1 MIFFVIL
8 NGFFVIFKKLILLS
22 SLLILGA
29 CGGGGGDD
37 SSSDKSSVEHSD
49 TSSTTDTI
57 STENS
62 PFSLALS
69 ETVNKTISEKKW
81 HYYKLETPED
91 ILLNISLEQLTGDVD
106 LYVKQN
112 EIPTKYDYDC
122 RSNNSFNRSEKCLQR
137 LKNGTVHYIS
147 VAAQGDASYQLKA
160 VLDEITISKVTL
172 LLHGL
177 ASDADTWDNLIGDDS
192 FYAGSCLKLNF
203 EDKIELL
210 PQVNS
215 QSESCFRLN
224 FGGYDRDINVSAS
237 GLDGKTCLDSS
248 GCNGDYTHFEYL
260 GKEVESAIASIVK
273 RLGIDTEIV
282 LLGHSRGGLAARA
295 YLQSQGAQYKEYV
308 KALVTTGTPHQ
319 GSPLG
324 RFYRYMEDN
333 CIPKSSYENDND
345 ICEDNWEV
353 VKMLAGVRWY
363 QDDFMIDLLV
373 PSIDFLSPESN
384 EINKLNENLVSLE
397 NIKISELSYQGTQFG
412 ILAKNATGLLKDGDY
427 DLYNYR
433 QFFGGDHPNPTTLRY
448 IEKGASRESLIGDGI
463 VPAYSQKLSNLLISQ
478 GRNVDKSFSSNE
490 SKVLHTEQT
499 SKVTDLYT
507 VFESVRSQI
516 GWND

>member
-8 NGFFVIFKKLILLS
+8 NGFFVIFKKLILLI

-29 CGGGGGDD
+29 CGGSGGDD
-37 SSSDKSSVEHSD
+37 SSSDKSSD

-57 STENS
+57 YPENS

-69 ETVNKTISEKKW
+69 EIVNKTISEKKW

-91 ILLNISLEQLTGDVD
+91 ILLNISLEQLTGDLD

-112 EIPTKYDYDC
+112 GIPTKYDYDC

-137 LKNGTVHYIS
+137 LKNGAVHYIA
-147 VAAQGDASYQLKA
+147 VAAQDDSSYQLKA
-160 VLDEITISKVTL
+160 ELDEIITSKVTL

-177 ASDADTWDNLIGDDS
+177 ASNADTWDNLIGDDS
-192 FYAGSCLKLNF
+192 FYAGSCLELNMGD
-203 EDKIELL
+203 EIELL

-215 QSESCFRLN
+215 QRESCFRLN

-237 GLDGKTCLDSS
+237 GLEGKTCLEASN
-248 GCNGDYTHFEYL
+248 CNGDYTHFEYL

-282 LLGHSRGGLAARA
+282 LLGHSRGGLAARS
-295 YLQSQGAQYKEYV
+295 YLQSQGSQYKEYV
-308 KALVTTGTPHQ
+308 KALVTTGTPHK

-324 RFYRYMEDN
+324 RFYRYMEEN
-333 CIPKSSYENDND
+333 CIPKSSYENDGG

-353 VKMLAGVRWY
+353 IKMLAGLRWY
-363 QDDFMIDLLV
+363 KDDFVIDLLV

-397 NIKISELSYQGTQFG
+397 NINISELSYQGTQFG

-427 DLYNYR
+427 DLYNYGE
-433 QFFGGDHPNPTTLRY
+433 FLGGDHPHPSTLSY
-448 IEKGASRESLIGDGI
+448 IESGVSRASLIGDGI
-463 VPAYSQKLSNLLISQ
+463 VPVYSQKLSNLLIPQ
-478 GRNVDKSFSSNE
+478 GRNVDKSFYSNE
-490 SKVLHTEQT
+490 NKVLHTEQT

-507 VFESVRSQI
+507 VFEYVRSQI
-516 GWND
+516 GWSE